1 MNDEE
6 IKKVKS
12 VSEKLYNHVYKIV
25 DDLVDKSCIHV
36 GDMLI
41 TTETFKLFAEI
52 TYDEYKI
59 SMLGKTIAYALH
71 LAFDID
77 ESLMLTE
84 VKEAI
89 VNIFKFKHY
98 YDPKSNE
105 AFIQHLT
112 IFVCR
117 NLSFDTLMELE
128 KKINNSSTTPTNWVF
143 DKLHKAMDKIRGTRK
158 MEQEETK
165 TPKMELRYLHK
176 VWSDKYETQPFIVE
190 SVDKDEMY
198 FEKTENVD
206 GTPSI
211 TRSHCIEM
219 YIFNRLHKIFLTTFV
234 WKKDYYD
241 DEMVTSFL
249 EFVRVRDI
257 PVQLTLRRRSD
268 GYANLHIESEDG
280 KLWVDENC
288 DDVMIESR
296 NSVTLDTLC
305 SGIEDE
311 IRFTI
316 IDGATRNT
324 IECVSYMCTEISEE
338 QKKHPVRTGCHSKG
352 QFYLPTEKAETAD

>member
-1 MNDEE
+1 MKQQIVRKKLSKNFGKEKDLEE

-105 AFIQHLT
+105 AFIQSIASCAESQLSRSVSRA
-112 IFVCR
+112 ICSIGLPVFSAR
-117 NLSFDTLMELE
+117 ILLSFSRVLRICSAAILMSL
-128 KKINNSSTTPTNWVF
+128 
-143 DKLHKAMDKIRGTRK
+143 A
-158 MEQEETK
+158 
-165 TPKMELRYLHK
+165 
-176 VWSDKYETQPFIVE
+176 
-190 SVDKDEMY
+190 
-198 FEKTENVD
+198 
-206 GTPSI
+206 
-211 TRSHCIEM
+211 
-219 YIFNRLHKIFLTTFV
+219 
-234 WKKDYYD
+234 
-241 DEMVTSFL
+241 
-249 EFVRVRDI
+249 
-257 PVQLTLRRRSD
+257 
-268 GYANLHIESEDG
+268 
-280 KLWVDENC
+280 
-288 DDVMIESR
+288 
-296 NSVTLDTLC
+296 
-305 SGIEDE
+305 
-311 IRFTI
+311 
-316 IDGATRNT
+316 
-324 IECVSYMCTEISEE
+324 
-338 QKKHPVRTGCHSKG
+338 
-352 QFYLPTEKAETAD
+352 